1 MLIWFEILI
10 FSHASRVTVGMAEL
24 VGLFVGPAINLTKPL
39 DKIFCKKGEVKG
51 EWILGSN
58 SKWSMAW
65 CVKKLLWTKTTS

>member
-51 EWILGSN
+51 E
-58 SKWSMAW
+58 
-65 CVKKLLWTKTTS
+65 